1 MTDILQAINDKLN
14 EVTELKYIDEN
25 WGQLDLYG
33 PQIPVQWPCALVDF
47 NNGQFTNIGRNY
59 RKTPQNRQ
67 EGNIAVEI
75 TIGNLKLTNS
85 SNKAPSFQKE
95 KAFAIWDLINKVHE
109 VLQGWSPE
117 ENAGVLIRTTF
128 NKVRRDDG
136 VQEFRVIYTMGLH
149 DC

>member
-1 MTDILQAINDKLN
+1 MTDILQAINNKLN
-14 EVTELKYIDEN
+14 EVSELRYIDEN

-47 NNGQFTNIGRNY
+47 NTGQFSNIGRDY
-59 RKTPQNRQ
+59 RRTPQNRQ
-67 EGNIAVEI
+67 EGTLTVEI
-75 TIGNLKLTNS
+75 TIANLKLTNS

-95 KAFAIWDLINKVHE
+95 NAFGIWNLINKVHE
-109 VLQGWSPE
+109 ILQGWSPV

-136 VQEFRVIYTMGLH
+136 VQEFRVIYSIGLH

>member
-1 MTDILQAINDKLN
+1 MTDILQSVNEKLN

-47 NNGQFTNIGRNY
+47 NTGQFTNIGRDF

-67 EGNIAVEI
+67 QGNL
-75 TIGNLKLTNS
+75 TIEVTVANLKLTNS
-85 SNKAPSFQKE
+85 SNQAPTFQKGH
-95 KAFAIWDLINKVHE
+95 AFAIWNIINRVHE
-109 VLQGWSPE
+109 VLHGWSPNE
-117 ENAGVLIRTTF
+117 SAGGLIRTGF
-128 NKVRRDDG
+128 SKVRRDDG
-136 VQEFRVIYTMGLH
+136 VQEFRVIYSIGLH

>member
-47 NNGQFTNIGRNY
+47 NTGQFTNIGRNY
-59 RKTPQNRQ
+59 RVKPQNRQ
-67 EGNIAVEI
+67 EGTLTVEI
-75 TIGNLKLTNS
+75 TIANLKLTNS
-85 SNKAPSFQKE
+85 SNKAPTFQKE

-109 VLQGWSPE
+109 VLQGWNPT

-128 NKVRRDDG
+128 SKVRRDDG
-136 VQEFRVIYTMGLH
+136 VQEFRVIYSIGLH

>member
-47 NNGQFTNIGRNY
+47 NTGQFTNIGRNY
-59 RKTPQNRQ
+59 RVTPQNRQ
-67 EGNIAVEI
+67 EGTLTVEI
-75 TIGNLKLTNS
+75 TIANLKLTNS
-85 SNKAPSFQKE
+85 SNKAPTFQKE

-109 VLQGWSPE
+109 ILQGWNPA
-117 ENAGVLIRTTF
+117 ENAGALIRTTF
-128 NKVRRDDG
+128 SKVRRDDG
-136 VQEFRVIYTMGLH
+136 VQEFRVIYSIGLH